1 MDPEIWKRPKTLLLA
16 GAVALA
22 LAGAA
27 FGRPRTTAPTSP
39 SSAPPPTV
47 EAFEVARLLSK
58 APPDTLVVT
67 LGDGRHPLF
76 GATPISLFG
85 ASEDEQVE
93 HAPKARRIVLV
104 GGDAVATDHLARRMI
119 AGGSDVSVLAGGR
132 EAWDR
137 AMDADPKAPPPTANA
152 DARARYLEAVALRRY
167 FGDKASAPKS
177 VVVAPVAAPQLAPAP
192 RAKKREGC

>member
-1 MDPEIWKRPKTLLLA
+1 VNPKNWTRPKTLLLA

-22 LAGAA
+22 LASAA
-27 FGRPRTTAPTSP
+27 LGRPRA
-39 SSAPPPTV
+39 SASEAASATPPATV
-47 EAFEVARLLSK
+47 EAFDVARLLSE

-76 GATPISLFG
+76 GATPITLFG
-85 ASEDEQVE
+85 QTEDEQVE

-104 GGDAVATDHLARRMI
+104 GGDAVATDRVARRMM
-119 AGGSDVSVLAGGR
+119 AGGRDVSVLAGGR
-132 EAWDR
+132 ETWDR

-152 DARARYLEAVALRRY
+152 DARSRYLEEVALRRY